1 MNIEERAKKIKAVIF
16 DVDGVLT
23 NGEIGYGNHGDELKF
38 FDVQDGL
45 GMQLLRKANLYTFII
60 SGRFSKVTLM
70 RAKEVQITRVF
81 QNIADKLIIYERL
94 KKKFKLK
101 DSEFCCLGDDIIDL
115 PVLRRAGLA
124 CAVLNA
130 QEEVK
135 KEVHYVTKFTGGH
148 GAVREVCDIILK
160 SQGKWEKLT
169 KKYYR

>member
-1 MNIEERAKKIKAVIF
+1 MNIEEKAKKIKAVIF

-23 NGEIGYGNHGDELKF
+23 DGKIGYGNHGDELKF

-45 GMQLLRKANLYTFII
+45 GMQLLRKAKLYTFII

-70 RAKEVQITRVF
+70 RAREVRVMRVF

-101 DSEFCCLGDDIIDL
+101 DSEFCCMGDDIIDL
-115 PVLRRAGLA
+115 PVLKRVGLA

-135 KEVHYVTKFTGGH
+135 KEAHYVTKFTGGH

-169 KKYYR
+169 KRYYK